1 MKVILTAD
9 VDSLGREG
17 DIKEVKN
24 GLARNFLLPKKLAVR
39 ATPGN
44 LKIWEQKSGII
55 KKKRDE
61 QLSQAEGIAQKLE
74 GVALLIPVKVGE
86 EEKLF
91 GSVTSQNI
99 ADELAK
105 QGLDIDKRHIA
116 LDSPIKSLGN
126 YDIKVK
132 LYHEVA
138 PTIKVHVVDEENPV
152 PIEEKVDDEPQ
163 PEVQKADE
171 DTTEP
176 QEVKVQEE
184 AVEEES
190 HEQEVAEETEEAA
203 VDTEDEA
210 VEENTET
217 TEEKE

>member
-138 PTIKVHVVDEENPV
+138 PSIKVHVVDEENPV
-152 PIEEKVDDEPQ
+152 PIEDKE
-163 PEVQKADE
+163 E
-171 DTTEP
+171 DKIE
-176 QEVKVQEE
+176 EVKVQEE

-203 VDTEDEA
+203 VETEDEA

>member
-1 MKVILTAD
+1 M
-9 VDSLGREG
+9 
-17 DIKEVKN
+17 
-24 GLARNFLLPKKLAVR
+24 
-39 ATPGN
+39 
-44 LKIWEQKSGII
+44 
-55 KKKRDE
+55 
-61 QLSQAEGIAQKLE
+61 
-74 GVALLIPVKVGE
+74 GE

-105 QGLDIDKRHIA
+105 QGLDIDKKHIA

-152 PIEEKVDDEPQ
+152 PIEEKVDEEPQ
-163 PEVQKADE
+163 PEVEKADE
-171 DTTEP
+171 DTTES
-176 QEVKVQEE
+176 QEVNVQEE
-184 AVEEES
+184 APEEES
-190 HEQEVAEETEEAA
+190 QEQELAEETEEAA
-203 VDTEDEA
+203 PEPEQEA
-210 VEENTET
+210 AEENTEN